1 MMKFF
6 NKYILLGALT
16 LSLGLSSC
24 SDYLDKAP
32 ESDISSTD
40 AFKDFQNF
48 QGFTEELYQC
58 IPDFTNGYWTNNW
71 NFGEDEILNVG
82 TTFHFGYK
90 VDQGDFWGWQSEY
103 DGWQAGWLDRG
114 SVSGF
119 NPGSDRFGHSLYT
132 GCMYGIRKVN
142 IGLENLDLFK
152 GTEEEK
158 KLIEGQLYFFRAWF
172 HFQVIQYLGGY
183 PYIDRV
189 IPGDEVPTLPRL
201 TYKECADR
209 CAEDFRKAADLL
221 PVDWDKTKPGQSTMG
236 KNQLRVTKLAAL
248 GYLGKN
254 YLWAASP
261 LMANGV
267 NAGTYDYD
275 KTYAKKAADA
285 FGELLQIVESDKDCG
300 YGLIPFSQYS
310 ENFVTLGESG
320 KMPGQSKDGTI
331 TEAIFRSPT
340 YGSGWGC
347 SRWGQALA
355 YGGSDLNDGGV
366 VFLPT
371 ANYVNYYGMAN
382 GLPLDDPDSHFDP
395 THPWKGRDPRFYHDI
410 RFDGCKMVM
419 KELTGTD
426 TKWQY
431 ADLQTGGCFRSETR
445 GSRTGYF
452 NYKFISTKCNKW
464 DDDYGW
470 SPQIHMRVPWMR
482 LSDVYLMYA
491 EACAAVGGATA
502 KSSNF
507 NKTAEDAINTI
518 RDRAGVDPVA
528 AKNVADAHKFMDE
541 VRRER
546 AVELAFEGH
555 RFNDLRRWLLLDKY
569 PYNIKTSQEFTR
581 VNGFSVVQVD
591 EKNFKVVNV
600 VDEKNEEVSGFKQ
613 KQILKRDFSSKHYW
627 LPLKR
632 ADTQLY
638 EGFGQNPGWK

>member
-1 MMKFF
+1 MMNFL

-16 LSLGLSSC
+16 LSLGFSSC
-24 SDYLDKAP
+24 SDYLDKSP

-71 NFGEDEILNVG
+71 NFGEDEIINVG

-132 GCMYGIRKVN
+132 GCMYGIRKAN
-142 IGLENLDLFK
+142 MGLENIDNFK

-158 KLIEGQLYFFRAWF
+158 NLIKGQLYFFRAWF

-189 IPGDEVPTLPRL
+189 IPADEVPTMPRL
-201 TYKECADR
+201 SYKECADR
-209 CAEDFRKAADLL
+209 CADDFRKAAELL
-221 PVDWDKTKPGQSTMG
+221 PIDWDKTKAGQGTTG

-261 LMANGV
+261 LMAKGV

-275 KTYAKKAADA
+275 QTYAQKAAAA
-285 FGELLQIVESDKDCG
+285 FGELFHLLNTNKTN

-310 ENFVTLGESG
+310 ENFVTLGENG

-395 THPWKGRDPRFYHDI
+395 THPWRGRDPRFYHDI
-410 RFDGCKMVM
+410 RFDGCQMVM
-419 KELTGTD
+419 KELTKND

-491 EACAAVGGATA
+491 EAIAAMGNPNASVTTEMTGV
-502 KSSNF
+502 
-507 NKTAEDAINTI
+507 EAINKV
-518 RDRAGVDPVA
+518 RERAGVDPVA
-528 AKNVADAHKFMDE
+528 AKNVADPHKFMDE

-555 RFNDLRRWLLLDKY
+555 RFNDLRRWLLLDKA

-581 VNGFSVVQVD
+581 VKGFSVVKIDDKDNYKVINAGD
-591 EKNFKVVNV
+591 EQ
-600 VDEKNEEVSGFKQ
+600 NEEVSGFKQ
-613 KQILKRDFSSKHYW
+613 KQILKRDFSKKHYW

-632 ADTQLY
+632 NDTQMY
-638 EGFGQNPGWK
+638 EGFNQNPGW

>member
-1 MMKFF
+1 MKFL

-16 LSLGLSSC
+16 LSLGFSSC
-24 SDYLDKAP
+24 SDYLDKSP

-71 NFGEDEILNVG
+71 NFGEDEIINVG

-90 VDQGDFWGWQSEY
+90 VDQGDFWSWQSEN

-114 SVSGF
+114 SVSSF
-119 NPGSDRFGHSLYT
+119 NPGSDRFGHSLYP
-132 GCMYGIRKVN
+132 GCMYGIRKAN
-142 IGLENLDLFK
+142 MGLENLDLFK

-158 KLIEGQLYFFRAWF
+158 KLIEGQLLFFRAWF

-201 TYKECADR
+201 SYKECADR
-209 CAEDFRKAADLL
+209 CAEDFRKAAELL
-221 PVDWDKTKPGQSTMG
+221 PIDWDKTKAGQGTTG
-236 KNQLRVTKLAAL
+236 KNQLRVNKIAAL

-261 LMANGV
+261 LMAKGV
-267 NAGTYDYD
+267 DAGTYDYD
-275 KTYAKKAADA
+275 QTYAQKAADA
-285 FGELLQIVESDKDCG
+285 FGELFQLLKANKTG

-310 ENFVTLGESG
+310 ENFVTLGENG

-340 YGSGWGC
+340 YGSGWGA

-366 VFLPT
+366 IFLPT

-395 THPWKGRDPRFYHDI
+395 THPWRGRDPRFYHDI
-410 RFDGCKMVM
+410 RFDGCQMVV
-419 KELTGTD
+419 KELTKED
-426 TKWQY
+426 TWWQY

-491 EACAAVGGATA
+491 EAIAAMGNPNASVTTEMTGV
-502 KSSNF
+502 
-507 NKTAEDAINTI
+507 EAINKV
-518 RDRAGVDPVA
+518 RERAGVDPVA
-528 AKNVADAHKFMDE
+528 AKNIADPHKFMDE

-581 VNGFSVVQVD
+581 VKGFSVVKVD
-591 EKNFKVVNV
+591 DKGNYKVINAG
-600 VDEKNEEVSGFKQ
+600 DEQNEEVSGFKQ

-632 ADTQLY
+632 ADTQMY
-638 EGFGQNPGWK
+638 PEFNQNPGWK

>member
-90 VDQGDFWGWQSEY
+90 VDQGDFWGWQSEN

-132 GCMYGIRKVN
+132 GCMYGIRKAN

-275 KTYAKKAADA
+275 QTYAKKAADA

-502 KSSNF
+502 KSGNF

>member
-1 MMKFF
+1 MKFF

-16 LSLGLSSC
+16 LSLGFSSC
-24 SDYLDKAP
+24 VDYLDKSP

-114 SVSGF
+114 SVSSF

-132 GCMYGIRKVN
+132 GCMYGIRKAN
-142 IGLENLDLFK
+142 IGLENIDDFK

-158 KLIEGQLYFFRAWF
+158 NLIKGQLYFFRAWF
-172 HFQVIQYLGGY
+172 HFQIIQYLGGY

-189 IPGDEVPTLPRL
+189 ILADEIPTFPRL
-201 TYKECADR
+201 SYKECADR

-221 PVDWDKTKPGQSTMG
+221 PIDWDKTKAGQGTTG

-261 LMANGV
+261 LMAKGV
-267 NAGTYDYD
+267 DAGTYDYD
-275 KTYAKKAADA
+275 QTYAKKAADA
-285 FGELLQIVESDKDCG
+285 FGELFNLIKANSDCG
-300 YGLIPFSQYS
+300 YGLIPFNQYS

-410 RFDGCKMVM
+410 RFDGCQMVM
-419 KELTGTD
+419 KELTKND

-491 EACAAVGGATA
+491 EAIAAMGNPNASETTEMTGV
-502 KSSNF
+502 
-507 NKTAEDAINTI
+507 EAINKV
-518 RDRAGVDPVA
+518 RARAGVAPVA
-528 AKNVADAHKFMDE
+528 DKNVADPHKFMNE

-569 PYNIKTSQEFTR
+569 PYNIKTSQEFKR
-581 VNGFSVVQVD
+581 VNGFSVVKVD
-591 EKNFKVVNV
+591 DENYKVVNAG
-600 VDEKNEEVSGFKQ
+600 DEQNEEVSGFKQ
-613 KQILKRDFSSKHYW
+613 KQILKRNFSSKHYW

-632 ADTQLY
+632 TDTQLY
-638 EGFGQNPGWK
+638 EGFNQNPGWK